1 MLWRSAALRTERGNI
16 NREIEV
22 TNQRLR
28 QLKARIS
35 KLQNWL
41 NEEAANTE
49 PPTLAD
55 VIQDILSRRGQGSYA
70 VVRSLKEAVNML
82 DFLTAN
88 RIMDMVRLEEK
99 VMGLYGRQWRQP
111 TN

>member
-1 MLWRSAALRTERGNI
+1 MEKRGIRTERGNI

-55 VIQDILSRRGQGSYA
+55 VIRDILSQRGQGSYA

-88 RIMDMVRLEEK
+88 RIMDMARLEEK